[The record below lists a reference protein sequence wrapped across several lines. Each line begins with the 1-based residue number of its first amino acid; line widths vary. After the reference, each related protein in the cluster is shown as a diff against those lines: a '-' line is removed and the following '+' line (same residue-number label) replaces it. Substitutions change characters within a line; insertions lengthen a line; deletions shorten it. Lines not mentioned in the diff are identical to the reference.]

1 MEMNSKMGELRVKY
15 RQHYRGCKK
24 AGREE
29 LKMAYG
35 TANSYARPR
44 RRRRKRKSHYGVL
57 VLVIVLLIALIV
69 LAVKLVTTAVSAVF
83 GRSGTHEIVYQVDN
97 KLGYCDGKTF
107 DLEAAPYRDQSGN
120 LFAPLQSLCDELD
133 IDLTWDESTKSG
145 TAVWN
150 KQTAEIKASSTKVQ
164 MGEESKNMAAAPSVK
179 DGVVFIP
186 AKDFCAAFSW
196 KTTETAEEQGDLL
209 IISQKD
215 DELTEDAIKQITDDV
230 TNVLGPSEKQITSD
244 SILMRTDSD
253 KALVSGETKTMAAD
267 GEKLGEGVMEQN
279 GTKYVPLKAAMTA
292 LGGTAE
298 FDGNKTWTVKYNDT
312 ESTVTTNG
320 KFKIG
325 GKRVKG
331 DDITV
336 WLDEEKDRFYV
347 SAPALAQIIGR
358 YYTDL
363 GDGAFAFTT
372 LSLDGLDSQKTYL
385 DSLRS
390 SLSDAVDGDI
400 PEADVYIALTFDDGP
415 TGKSD
420 SYPNGLTNYLLDGL
434 KERGAKATFLMV
446 GERVSEVSDVLPR
459 MVNEGH
465 ELGNHTMNHPMSHL
479 TGLDEDGIRSQIND
493 ATEAI
498 KAIAGQPPQVLR
510 PVGGGVNDTVKAVAK
525 ELGYPI
531 INWSVDTEDWKYRNA
546 EHVKQVIVEQAGD
559 GDVVLMHDLYPTSVQ
574 GALDAI
580 DELQKSTDKTYAF
593 VTVSQLAAIH
603 GITLEPGVVYNG
615 LSDKVAQE
623 IKDGT
628 YSPAEF
634 T

>member
-1 MEMNSKMGELRVKY
+1 
-15 RQHYRGCKK
+15 
-24 AGREE
+24 
-29 LKMAYG
+29 MAYG

-57 VLVIVLLIALIV
+57 ALVIVLLIALIV
-69 LAVKLVTTAVSAVF
+69 LAVKLVTTAVSTVL
-83 GRSGTHEIVYQVDN
+83 GRTETHEIVYQVDN

-120 LFAPLQSLCDELD
+120 LFAPLQSLCDALQ

-164 MGEESKNMAAAPSVK
+164 MGEESRNMAAAPSVK

-196 KTTETAEEQGDLL
+196 KTAETAEEQGDLL

-230 TNVLGPSEKQITSD
+230 TKVLGPSEKQITGD

-253 KALVSGETKTMAAD
+253 KALVAGETRTMASD

-298 FDGNKTWTVKYNDT
+298 FDGKKTWTVKYNDT
-312 ESTVTTNG
+312 ETTVTTNG
-320 KFKIG
+320 KFKIDG
-325 GKRVKG
+325 NRVKG
-331 DDITV
+331 DDFTV

-358 YYTDL
+358 NYTDL

-415 TGKSD
+415 TGKIEN
-420 SYPNGLTNYLLDGL
+420 YPNGLTNYLLDGL

-446 GERVSEVSDVLPR
+446 GNRVSEVSDALPR
-459 MVNEGH
+459 MVSEGH
-465 ELGNHTMNHPMSHL
+465 ELGNHTMTHPMCHL

-498 KAIAGQPPQVLR
+498 KAIAGQPSQVLR
-510 PVGGGVNDTVKAVAK
+510 PVGGGVNSDVKAVAK

-531 INWSVDTEDWKYRNA
+531 INWSVDTEDWKYRDA

-559 GDVVLMHDLYPTSVQ
+559 GDVVLMHDLYPTSVK
-574 GALDAI
+574 GALAAI
-580 DELQKSTDKTYAF
+580 DELQARTDKTYAF

-615 LSDKVAQE
+615 LSSKVAQE

>member
-1 MEMNSKMGELRVKY
+1 
-15 RQHYRGCKK
+15 
-24 AGREE
+24 
-29 LKMAYG
+29 MAYG

-57 VLVIVLLIALIV
+57 ALVIVLLIALIV
-69 LAVKLVTTAVSAVF
+69 LAVKLVTTAVSTVL
-83 GRSGTHEIVYQVDN
+83 GRTETHEIVYQVDN

-120 LFAPLQSLCDELD
+120 LFAPLQSLCDELQ

-164 MGEESKNMAAAPSVK
+164 MGEESRNMAAAPSVK

-196 KTTETAEEQGDLL
+196 KTAETAEEQGDLL

-230 TNVLGPSEKQITSD
+230 TKVLGPSEKQITGD

-253 KALVSGETKTMAAD
+253 KALVAGETRTMASD

-279 GTKYVPLKAAMTA
+279 GAKYVPLKAAMTA

-298 FDGNKTWTVKYNDT
+298 FDGKKTWTVKYNDT
-312 ESTVTTNG
+312 ETTVTTNG
-320 KFKIG
+320 KFKIDG
-325 GKRVKG
+325 NRVKG
-331 DDITV
+331 DDFTV

-358 YYTDL
+358 NYTDL

-400 PEADVYIALTFDDGP
+400 SEADVYIALTFDDGP
-415 TGKSD
+415 TGKIEN
-420 SYPNGLTNYLLDGL
+420 YPNGLTNYLLDGL

-446 GERVSEVSDVLPR
+446 GNRVSEVSDALPR
-459 MVNEGH
+459 MVSEGH
-465 ELGNHTMNHPMSHL
+465 ELGNHTMTHPMCHL

-498 KAIAGQPPQVLR
+498 KAIAGQPSQVLR
-510 PVGGGVNDTVKAVAK
+510 PVGGGVNSDVKAVAK

-531 INWSVDTEDWKYRNA
+531 INWSVDTEDWKYRDA
-546 EHVKQVIVEQAGD
+546 DHVKKVIVEQAQD
-559 GDVVLMHDLYPTSVQ
+559 GDVVLMHDLYETSVQ
-574 GALDAI
+574 GALAAI
-580 DELQKSTDKTYAF
+580 DELQSRTDKTYAF

-603 GITLEPGVVYNG
+603 GITLEPGVVYNA
-615 LSDKVAQE
+615 LSDEVAQQ
-623 IKDGT
+623 IADGS
-628 YSPAEF
+628 YSPTEF

>member
-1 MEMNSKMGELRVKY
+1 
-15 RQHYRGCKK
+15 
-24 AGREE
+24 
-29 LKMAYG
+29 MAYG

-57 VLVIVLLIALIV
+57 ALVIVLLIALIV
-69 LAVKLVTTAVSAVF
+69 LAVKLVTTAVSTVL
-83 GRSGTHEIVYQVDN
+83 GRTETHEIVYQVDN

-120 LFAPLQSLCDELD
+120 LFAPLQSLCDALQ

-164 MGEESKNMAAAPSVK
+164 MGEESRNMAAAPSVK

-196 KTTETAEEQGDLL
+196 KTAETAEEQGDLL

-230 TNVLGPSEKQITSD
+230 TKVLGPSEKQITGD

-253 KALVSGETKTMAAD
+253 KALVAGETRTMASD

-298 FDGNKTWTVKYNDT
+298 FDGNKVWTVNYNDT
-312 ESTVTTNG
+312 ESTVSTKG
-320 KFKIG
+320 RFKIG
-325 GKRVKG
+325 GSRVKG

-336 WLDEEKDRFYV
+336 WLDTDKDRFYV
-347 SAPALAQIIGR
+347 SAPAFAKIIGR

-363 GDGAFAFTT
+363 GDGTFAFTT
-372 LSLDGLDSQKTYL
+372 LSLDGLDSQKNYL

-390 SLSDAVDGDI
+390 GLSDAVDGDI

-415 TGKSD
+415 TGKMD
-420 SYPNGLTNYLLDGL
+420 SYPDGLTNYLLDGL

-446 GERVSEVSDVLPR
+446 GNRVSEVSDALPR
-459 MVNEGH
+459 MVSEGH
-465 ELGNHTMNHPMSHL
+465 ELGNHTMTHPMSHL
-479 TGLDEDGIRSQIND
+479 TGLDQDGIRSQIND

-498 KAIAGQPPQVLR
+498 KAIAGQAPQVLR
-510 PVGGGVNDTVKAVAK
+510 PVGGGVNSDVKALAK

-531 INWSVDTEDWKYRNA
+531 INWSVDTEDWKYRDA

-574 GALDAI
+574 GALAAI
-580 DELQKSTDKTYAF
+580 DELQARTDKTYAF

-615 LSDKVAQE
+615 LSSKVAQE
-623 IKDGT
+623 IQDGT

>member
-1 MEMNSKMGELRVKY
+1 
-15 RQHYRGCKK
+15 
-24 AGREE
+24 
-29 LKMAYG
+29 MAYG

-57 VLVIVLLIALIV
+57 ALVIVLLIALIV
-69 LAVKLVTTAVSAVF
+69 LAVKLVTTAVSTVL
-83 GRSGTHEIVYQVDN
+83 GRTETHEIVYQVDN

-120 LFAPLQSLCDELD
+120 LFAPLQSLCDALQ

-164 MGEESKNMAAAPSVK
+164 MGEESRNMAAAPSVK

-196 KTTETAEEQGDLL
+196 KTAETAEEQGDLL

-230 TNVLGPSEKQITSD
+230 TKVLGPSEKQITGD

-253 KALVSGETKTMAAD
+253 KALVAGETRTMASD

-298 FDGNKTWTVKYNDT
+298 FDGKKTWTVKYNDT
-312 ESTVTTNG
+312 ETTVTTNG
-320 KFKIG
+320 KFKIDG
-325 GKRVKG
+325 NRVK
-331 DDITV
+331 DDDFTV

-358 YYTDL
+358 NYTDL

-415 TGKSD
+415 TGKIEN
-420 SYPNGLTNYLLDGL
+420 YPNGLTNYLLDGL

-446 GERVSEVSDVLPR
+446 GNRVSEVSDALPR
-459 MVNEGH
+459 MVSEGH
-465 ELGNHTMNHPMSHL
+465 ELGNHTMTHPMCHL

-498 KAIAGQPPQVLR
+498 KAIAGQPSQVLR
-510 PVGGGVNDTVKAVAK
+510 PVGGGVNSDVKAVAK

-531 INWSVDTEDWKYRNA
+531 INWSVDTEDWKYRDA

-559 GDVVLMHDLYPTSVQ
+559 GDVVLMHDLYPTSVK
-574 GALDAI
+574 GALAAI
-580 DELQKSTDKTYAF
+580 DELQARTDKTYAF

-615 LSDKVAQE
+615 LSSKVAQE

>member
-1 MEMNSKMGELRVKY
+1 
-15 RQHYRGCKK
+15 
-24 AGREE
+24 
-29 LKMAYG
+29 MAYG

-57 VLVIVLLIALIV
+57 ALVIVLLIALIV
-69 LAVKLVTTAVSAVF
+69 LAVKLVTTAVSTVL
-83 GRSGTHEIVYQVDN
+83 GRTETHEIVYQVDN

-120 LFAPLQSLCDELD
+120 LFAPLQSLCDALQ

-164 MGEESKNMAAAPSVK
+164 MGEESRNMAAAPSVK

-196 KTTETAEEQGDLL
+196 KTAETAEEQGDLL

-230 TNVLGPSEKQITSD
+230 TKVLGPSEKQITGD

-253 KALVSGETKTMAAD
+253 KALVVGETRTMASD

-298 FDGNKTWTVKYNDT
+298 FDGKKTWTVKYNDT
-312 ESTVTTNG
+312 ETTVTTNG
-320 KFKIG
+320 KFKIDG
-325 GKRVKG
+325 NRVKG
-331 DDITV
+331 DDFTV

-358 YYTDL
+358 NYTDL

-415 TGKSD
+415 TGKSEN
-420 SYPNGLTNYLLDGL
+420 YPNGLTNYLLDGL

-446 GERVSEVSDVLPR
+446 GNRVSEVSDALPR
-459 MVNEGH
+459 MVSEGH
-465 ELGNHTMNHPMSHL
+465 ELGNHTMTHPMSHL
-479 TGLDEDGIRSQIND
+479 TGLDQDGIRSQIND

-498 KAIAGQPPQVLR
+498 KAIAGQAPQVLR
-510 PVGGGVNDTVKAVAK
+510 PVGGGVNSDVKEVAK

-531 INWSVDTEDWKYRNA
+531 INWSVDTEDWKYRDA

-559 GDVVLMHDLYPTSVQ
+559 GDVVLMHDLYPTSVK
-574 GALDAI
+574 GALAAI
-580 DELQKSTDKTYAF
+580 DELQARTDKTYAF

-615 LSDKVAQE
+615 LSSKVAQE
-623 IKDGT
+623 IQDGT

>member
-1 MEMNSKMGELRVKY
+1 
-15 RQHYRGCKK
+15 
-24 AGREE
+24 
-29 LKMAYG
+29 MA
-35 TANSYARPR
+35 S
-44 RRRRKRKSHYGVL
+44 
-57 VLVIVLLIALIV
+57 
-69 LAVKLVTTAVSAVF
+69 
-83 GRSGTHEIVYQVDN
+83 
-97 KLGYCDGKTF
+97 
-107 DLEAAPYRDQSGN
+107 
-120 LFAPLQSLCDELD
+120 
-133 IDLTWDESTKSG
+133 
-145 TAVWN
+145 
-150 KQTAEIKASSTKVQ
+150 
-164 MGEESKNMAAAPSVK
+164 
-179 DGVVFIP
+179 
-186 AKDFCAAFSW
+186 
-196 KTTETAEEQGDLL
+196 
-209 IISQKD
+209 
-215 DELTEDAIKQITDDV
+215 
-230 TNVLGPSEKQITSD
+230 
-244 SILMRTDSD
+244 
-253 KALVSGETKTMAAD
+253 D

-298 FDGNKTWTVKYNDT
+298 FDGKKTWTVKYNDT
-312 ESTVTTNG
+312 ETTVTTNG
-320 KFKIG
+320 KFKIDG
-325 GKRVKG
+325 TRVKG
-331 DDITV
+331 DDFTV
-336 WLDEEKDRFYV
+336 WLDEEKDRFYI

-358 YYTDL
+358 NYTDL

-390 SLSDAVDGDI
+390 GLSDAVDGDI

-446 GERVSEVSDVLPR
+446 GNRVSEVSDVLPR
-459 MVNEGH
+459 MVSEGH
-465 ELGNHTMNHPMSHL
+465 ELGNHTMTHPMCHL

-498 KAIAGQPPQVLR
+498 KAIAGQPSQVLR

-531 INWSVDTEDWKYRNA
+531 INWSVDTEDWKYRDA
-546 EHVKQVIVEQAGD
+546 AHVKQVIVEQAGD

-580 DELQKSTDKTYAF
+580 DELQKRTDKTYAF

>member
-1 MEMNSKMGELRVKY
+1 
-15 RQHYRGCKK
+15 
-24 AGREE
+24 
-29 LKMAYG
+29 MAYG

-57 VLVIVLLIALIV
+57 ALVIVLLIALIV
-69 LAVKLVTTAVSAVF
+69 LAVKLVTTAVSTVL
-83 GRSGTHEIVYQVDN
+83 GRTETHEIVYQVDN

-120 LFAPLQSLCDELD
+120 LFAPLQSLCDELQ

-164 MGEESKNMAAAPSVK
+164 MGEESRNMAAAPSVK

-196 KTTETAEEQGDLL
+196 KTAETAEEQGDLL

-230 TNVLGPSEKQITSD
+230 TKVLGPSEKQITGD

-253 KALVSGETKTMAAD
+253 KALVAGETRTMASD

-298 FDGNKTWTVKYNDT
+298 FDGKKTWTVKYNDT
-312 ESTVTTNG
+312 ETTVTTNG
-320 KFKIG
+320 KFKIDG
-325 GKRVKG
+325 NRVKG
-331 DDITV
+331 DDFTV

-358 YYTDL
+358 NYTDL

-415 TGKSD
+415 TGKIEN
-420 SYPNGLTNYLLDGL
+420 YPNGLTNYLLDGL

-446 GERVSEVSDVLPR
+446 GNRVSEVSDALPR
-459 MVNEGH
+459 MVSEGH
-465 ELGNHTMNHPMSHL
+465 ELGNHTMTHPMCHL

-498 KAIAGQPPQVLR
+498 KAIAGQPSQVLR
-510 PVGGGVNDTVKAVAK
+510 PVGGGVNSDVKAVAK

-531 INWSVDTEDWKYRNA
+531 INWSVDTEDWKYRDA

-559 GDVVLMHDLYPTSVQ
+559 GDVVLMHDLYPTSVK
-574 GALDAI
+574 GALAAI
-580 DELQKSTDKTYAF
+580 DELQARTDKTYAF

-615 LSDKVAQE
+615 LSSKIAQE

>member
-1 MEMNSKMGELRVKY
+1 
-15 RQHYRGCKK
+15 
-24 AGREE
+24 
-29 LKMAYG
+29 MAYG

-57 VLVIVLLIALIV
+57 ALVIVLLIALIV
-69 LAVKLVTTAVSAVF
+69 LAVKLVTTAVSTVL
-83 GRSGTHEIVYQVDN
+83 GRTGTHEIVYQVDN

-120 LFAPLQSLCDELD
+120 LFAPLQSLCDALQ

-164 MGEESKNMAAAPSVK
+164 MGEESRNMAAAPSVK

-196 KTTETAEEQGDLL
+196 KTAETAEEQGDLL

-230 TNVLGPSEKQITSD
+230 TKVLGPSEKQITGD

-253 KALVSGETKTMAAD
+253 KALVAGETRTMASD

-298 FDGNKTWTVKYNDT
+298 FDGKKTWAVKYNDT
-312 ESTVTTNG
+312 ETTVTTNG
-320 KFKIG
+320 KFKIDG
-325 GKRVKG
+325 NRVKG
-331 DDITV
+331 DDFTV

-358 YYTDL
+358 NYTDL

-415 TGKSD
+415 TGKIEN
-420 SYPNGLTNYLLDGL
+420 YPNGLTNYLLDGL

-446 GERVSEVSDVLPR
+446 GNRVSEVSDVLPR

-465 ELGNHTMNHPMSHL
+465 ELGNHTMTHPMCHL

-498 KAIAGQPPQVLR
+498 KAIAGQPSQVLR
-510 PVGGGVNDTVKAVAK
+510 PVGGGVNSDVKAVAK

-531 INWSVDTEDWKYRNA
+531 INWSVDTEDWKYRDA

-559 GDVVLMHDLYPTSVQ
+559 GDVVLMHDLYPTSVK
-574 GALDAI
+574 GALAAI
-580 DELQKSTDKTYAF
+580 DELQARTDKTYAF

-615 LSDKVAQE
+615 LSSKVAQE

>member
-1 MEMNSKMGELRVKY
+1 
-15 RQHYRGCKK
+15 
-24 AGREE
+24 
-29 LKMAYG
+29 MAYG

-57 VLVIVLLIALIV
+57 ALVIVLLIALIV
-69 LAVKLVTTAVSAVF
+69 LAVKLVTTAVSTVL
-83 GRSGTHEIVYQVDN
+83 GRTETHEIVYQVDN

-120 LFAPLQSLCDELD
+120 LFAPLQSLCDALQ

-164 MGEESKNMAAAPSVK
+164 MGEESRNMAAAPSVK

-196 KTTETAEEQGDLL
+196 KTAETAEEQGDLL

-230 TNVLGPSEKQITSD
+230 TKVLGPSEKQITGD

-253 KALVSGETKTMAAD
+253 KALVAGETRTMASD

-298 FDGNKTWTVKYNDT
+298 FDGKKTWTVKYNDT
-312 ESTVTTNG
+312 ETTVTTNG
-320 KFKIG
+320 KFKIDG
-325 GKRVKG
+325 NRVKG
-331 DDITV
+331 DDFTV

-358 YYTDL
+358 NYTDL

-415 TGKSD
+415 TGKSEN
-420 SYPNGLTNYLLDGL
+420 YPNGLTNYLLDGL

-446 GERVSEVSDVLPR
+446 GNRVSEVSDALPR
-459 MVNEGH
+459 MVSEGH
-465 ELGNHTMNHPMSHL
+465 ELGNHTMTHPMCHL

-498 KAIAGQPPQVLR
+498 KAIAGQPSQVLR
-510 PVGGGVNDTVKAVAK
+510 PVGGGVNSDVKAVAK

-531 INWSVDTEDWKYRNA
+531 INWSVDTEDWKYRDA

-559 GDVVLMHDLYPTSVQ
+559 GDVVLMHDLYPTSVK
-574 GALDAI
+574 GALAAI
-580 DELQKSTDKTYAF
+580 DELQARTDKTYAF

-615 LSDKVAQE
+615 LSSKVAQE
-623 IKDGT
+623 IQDGT

>member
-1 MEMNSKMGELRVKY
+1 
-15 RQHYRGCKK
+15 
-24 AGREE
+24 
-29 LKMAYG
+29 MAYG

-57 VLVIVLLIALIV
+57 ALVIVLLIALIV
-69 LAVKLVTTAVSAVF
+69 LAVKLVTTAVSTVL
-83 GRSGTHEIVYQVDN
+83 GRTETHEIVYQVDN

-120 LFAPLQSLCDELD
+120 LFAPLQSLCDALQ

-164 MGEESKNMAAAPSVK
+164 MGEESRNMAAAPSVK

-196 KTTETAEEQGDLL
+196 KTAETAEEQGDLL

-230 TNVLGPSEKQITSD
+230 TKVLGPSEKQITGD

-253 KALVSGETKTMAAD
+253 KALVAGETKTMASD

-298 FDGNKTWTVKYNDT
+298 FDGKKTWTVKYNDT
-312 ESTVTTNG
+312 ETTVTTNG
-320 KFKIG
+320 KFKIDG
-325 GKRVKG
+325 NRVKG
-331 DDITV
+331 DDFTV

-358 YYTDL
+358 NYTDL

-415 TGKSD
+415 TGKIEN
-420 SYPNGLTNYLLDGL
+420 YPNRLHAVFHSNLSCGFRGGLRRERSTLSGASETQLTGARPRNSVALGVGDGHDRVVKGGL
-434 KERGAKATFLMV
+434 NMRGAAVNIFALTASAYGGFLAALLSCHQNPSLFLLVSYRLLGSLAGSGVGLGALASYGQALTVTDAAIATDFNKSLNIERHIPAKVALHAAVMV
-446 GERVSEVSDVLPR
+446 DILSQ
-459 MVNEGH
+459 
-465 ELGNHTMNHPMSHL
+465 LGN
-479 TGLDEDGIRSQIND
+479 I
-493 ATEAI
+493 
-498 KAIAGQPPQVLR
+498 VL
-510 PVGGGVNDTVKAVAK
+510 G
-525 ELGYPI
+525 
-531 INWSVDTEDWKYRNA
+531 
-546 EHVKQVIVEQAGD
+546 
-559 GDVVLMHDLYPTSVQ
+559 
-574 GALDAI
+574 
-580 DELQKSTDKTYAF
+580 
-593 VTVSQLAAIH
+593 
-603 GITLEPGVVYNG
+603 
-615 LSDKVAQE
+615 
-623 IKDGT
+623 
-628 YSPAEF
+628 
-634 T
+634 

>member
-1 MEMNSKMGELRVKY
+1 
-15 RQHYRGCKK
+15 
-24 AGREE
+24 
-29 LKMAYG
+29 MAYG

-57 VLVIVLLIALIV
+57 ALVIVLLIALIV
-69 LAVKLVTTAVSAVF
+69 LAVKLVTTAVSTVL
-83 GRSGTHEIVYQVDN
+83 GRTETHEIVYQVDN

-120 LFAPLQSLCDELD
+120 LFAPLQSLCDALQ

-164 MGEESKNMAAAPSVK
+164 MGEESRNMAAAPSVK

-196 KTTETAEEQGDLL
+196 KTAETAEEQGDLL

-230 TNVLGPSEKQITSD
+230 TKVLGPSEKQITGD

-253 KALVSGETKTMAAD
+253 KALVAGETRTMASD

-298 FDGNKTWTVKYNDT
+298 FDGKKTWTVKYNDT
-312 ESTVTTNG
+312 ETTVTTNG
-320 KFKIG
+320 KFKIDG
-325 GKRVKG
+325 NRVKG
-331 DDITV
+331 DDFTV

-358 YYTDL
+358 NYTDL

-415 TGKSD
+415 TGKIEN
-420 SYPNGLTNYLLDGL
+420 YPNGLTNYLLDGL

-446 GERVSEVSDVLPR
+446 GNRVSEVSDALPR
-459 MVNEGH
+459 MVSEGH
-465 ELGNHTMNHPMSHL
+465 ELGNHTMTHPMCHL
-479 TGLDEDGIRSQIND
+479 TGLDENGIRSQIND

-498 KAIAGQPPQVLR
+498 KAIAGQPSQVLR
-510 PVGGGVNDTVKAVAK
+510 PVGGGVNSDVKAVAK

-531 INWSVDTEDWKYRNA
+531 INWSVDTEDWKYRDA

-574 GALDAI
+574 GALAAI
-580 DELQKSTDKTYAF
+580 DELQARTDKTYAF

-615 LSDKVAQE
+615 LSSKVAQE
-623 IKDGT
+623 IQDGT

>member
-1 MEMNSKMGELRVKY
+1 
-15 RQHYRGCKK
+15 
-24 AGREE
+24 
-29 LKMAYG
+29 MAYG

-57 VLVIVLLIALIV
+57 ALVIVLLIALIV
-69 LAVKLVTTAVSAVF
+69 LAVKLVTTAVSTVL
-83 GRSGTHEIVYQVDN
+83 GRTETHEIVYQVDN

-107 DLEAAPYRDQSGN
+107 DLEAVPYRDQSGN
-120 LFAPLQSLCDELD
+120 LFAPLQSLCDELQ

-164 MGEESKNMAAAPSVK
+164 MGEESRNMAAAPSVK

-196 KTTETAEEQGDLL
+196 KTAETAEEQGDLL

-230 TNVLGPSEKQITSD
+230 TKVLGPSEKQITGD

-253 KALVSGETKTMAAD
+253 KALVAGETRTMASD

-279 GTKYVPLKAAMTA
+279 GAKYVPLKAAMTA

-298 FDGNKTWTVKYNDT
+298 FDGKKTWTVKYNDT
-312 ESTVTTNG
+312 ETTVTTNG
-320 KFKIG
+320 KFKIDG
-325 GKRVKG
+325 NRVKG
-331 DDITV
+331 DDFTV

-358 YYTDL
+358 NYTDL

-400 PEADVYIALTFDDGP
+400 SEADVYIALTFDDGP
-415 TGKSD
+415 TGKIEN
-420 SYPNGLTNYLLDGL
+420 YPNGLTNYLLDGL

-446 GERVSEVSDVLPR
+446 GNRVSEVSDALPR
-459 MVNEGH
+459 MVSEGH
-465 ELGNHTMNHPMSHL
+465 ELGNHTMTHPMCHL

-498 KAIAGQPPQVLR
+498 KAIAGQPSQVLR
-510 PVGGGVNDTVKAVAK
+510 PVGGGVNSDVKAVAK

-531 INWSVDTEDWKYRNA
+531 INWSVDTEDWKYRDA

-559 GDVVLMHDLYPTSVQ
+559 GDVVLMHDLYPTSVK
-574 GALDAI
+574 GALAAI
-580 DELQKSTDKTYAF
+580 DELQARTDKTYAF

-615 LSDKVAQE
+615 LSSKVAQE

>member
-1 MEMNSKMGELRVKY
+1 
-15 RQHYRGCKK
+15 
-24 AGREE
+24 
-29 LKMAYG
+29 MAYD

-57 VLVIVLLIALIV
+57 VLVIVLLIALIA
-69 LAVKLVTTAVSAVF
+69 LAVKLVTTAVSAAF
-83 GRSGTHEIVYQVDN
+83 SKSGSHEIVYQVDN
-97 KLGYCDGKTF
+97 ALGYCDGKTF
-107 DLEAAPYRDQSGN
+107 DLEGAPYRDRSGN
-120 LFAPLQSLCDELD
+120 LFAPLQSLCDQLQL
-133 IDLTWDESTKSG
+133 DLTWDEATKSG
-145 TAVWN
+145 TATWN

-164 MGEESKNMAAAPSVK
+164 MGEESKEMSAAPAVK
-179 DGVVFIP
+179 DGVVYVP
-186 AKDFCAAFSW
+186 AKGFCEAFSW
-196 KTTETAEEQGDLL
+196 QTAETAEEQGDFL

-215 DELTEDAIKQITDDV
+215 ELTEEKVTQITDEV
-230 TNVLGPSEKQITSD
+230 TSVLGPSEKQVTSD

-253 KALVSGETKTMAAD
+253 KALVAGETKTMAAD

-279 GTKYVPLKAAMTA
+279 GTKYVPLKAAITA

-298 FDGNKTWTVKYNDT
+298 FDGNKVWTVNYNDT
-312 ESTVTTNG
+312 ESTVSTKG
-320 KFKIG
+320 RFKIG
-325 GKRVKG
+325 GSRVKG

-336 WLDEEKDRFYV
+336 WLDTDKDRFYV
-347 SAPALAQIIGR
+347 SAPAFAKIIGR

-363 GDGAFAFTT
+363 GDGTFAFTT
-372 LSLDGLDSQKTYL
+372 LSLDGQDSQKNYL

-390 SLSDAVDGDI
+390 GLSDAVDGDI

-415 TGKSD
+415 TGKMD
-420 SYPNGLTNYLLDGL
+420 SYPDGLTNYLLDGL

-446 GERVSEVSDVLPR
+446 GNRVSEVSDALPR
-459 MVNEGH
+459 MVSEGH
-465 ELGNHTMNHPMSHL
+465 ELGNHTMTHPMSHL
-479 TGLDEDGIRSQIND
+479 TGLDQDGIRSQIND

-498 KAIAGQPPQVLR
+498 KAIAGQAPQVLR
-510 PVGGGVNDTVKAVAK
+510 PVGGGVNSDVKAIAK

-531 INWSVDTEDWKYRNA
+531 INWSVDTEDWKYRDA

-559 GDVVLMHDLYPTSVQ
+559 GDVVLMHDLYPTSVK
-574 GALDAI
+574 GALAAI
-580 DELQKSTDKTYAF
+580 DELQARTDKTYAF

-615 LSDKVAQE
+615 LSSKVAQE
-623 IKDGT
+623 IQDGT

>member
-1 MEMNSKMGELRVKY
+1 
-15 RQHYRGCKK
+15 
-24 AGREE
+24 
-29 LKMAYG
+29 MAYG

-57 VLVIVLLIALIV
+57 ALVIVLLIALIV
-69 LAVKLVTTAVSAVF
+69 LAVKLVTTAVSTVL
-83 GRSGTHEIVYQVDN
+83 GRTETHEIVYQVDN

-120 LFAPLQSLCDELD
+120 LFAPLQSLCDELQ

-164 MGEESKNMAAAPSVK
+164 MGEESRNMAAAPSVK

-196 KTTETAEEQGDLL
+196 KTAETAEEQGDLL

-230 TNVLGPSEKQITSD
+230 TKVLGPSEKQITGD

-253 KALVSGETKTMAAD
+253 KALVAGETRTMASD

-298 FDGNKTWTVKYNDT
+298 FDGKKTWTVKYNDT
-312 ESTVTTNG
+312 ETTVTTNG
-320 KFKIG
+320 KFKIDG
-325 GKRVKG
+325 NRVKG
-331 DDITV
+331 DDFTV

-358 YYTDL
+358 NYTDL

-415 TGKSD
+415 TGKIEN
-420 SYPNGLTNYLLDGL
+420 YPNGLTNYLLDGL

-446 GERVSEVSDVLPR
+446 GNRVSEVSDVLPR
-459 MVNEGH
+459 MVSEGH
-465 ELGNHTMNHPMSHL
+465 ELGNHTMTHPMCHL

-498 KAIAGQPPQVLR
+498 KAIAGQPSQVLR
-510 PVGGGVNDTVKAVAK
+510 PVGGGVNSDVKAVAK

-531 INWSVDTEDWKYRNA
+531 INWSVDTEDWKYRDA

-559 GDVVLMHDLYPTSVQ
+559 GDVVLMHDLYPTSVK
-574 GALDAI
+574 GALAAI
-580 DELQKSTDKTYAF
+580 DELQARTDKTYAF

-615 LSDKVAQE
+615 LSSKVAQE
-623 IKDGT
+623 IQDGT

>member
-1 MEMNSKMGELRVKY
+1 
-15 RQHYRGCKK
+15 
-24 AGREE
+24 
-29 LKMAYG
+29 MAYG

-57 VLVIVLLIALIV
+57 ALVIVLLIALIV
-69 LAVKLVTTAVSAVF
+69 LAVKLVTTAVSTVL
-83 GRSGTHEIVYQVDN
+83 GRTGTHEIVYQVDN

-120 LFAPLQSLCDELD
+120 LFAPLQSLCDALQ

-196 KTTETAEEQGDLL
+196 KTAETAEEQGDLL

-230 TNVLGPSEKQITSD
+230 TKVLGPSEKQITGD

-253 KALVSGETKTMAAD
+253 KALVAGETRTMASD

-298 FDGNKTWTVKYNDT
+298 FDGKKTWTVKYNDT
-312 ESTVTTNG
+312 ETTVTTNG
-320 KFKIG
+320 KFKIDG
-325 GKRVKG
+325 NRVK
-331 DDITV
+331 DDDFTV

-358 YYTDL
+358 NYTDL

-415 TGKSD
+415 TGKIEN
-420 SYPNGLTNYLLDGL
+420 YPNGLTNYLLDGL

-446 GERVSEVSDVLPR
+446 GNRVSEVSDALPR
-459 MVNEGH
+459 MVSEGH
-465 ELGNHTMNHPMSHL
+465 ELGNHTMTHPMCHL

-498 KAIAGQPPQVLR
+498 KAIAGQPSQVLR
-510 PVGGGVNDTVKAVAK
+510 PVGGGVNSDVKAVAK

-531 INWSVDTEDWKYRNA
+531 INWSVDTEDWKYRDA

-574 GALDAI
+574 GALAAI
-580 DELQKSTDKTYAF
+580 DELQARTDKTYAF

-615 LSDKVAQE
+615 LSSKVAQE

>member
-1 MEMNSKMGELRVKY
+1 
-15 RQHYRGCKK
+15 
-24 AGREE
+24 
-29 LKMAYG
+29 MAYG

-57 VLVIVLLIALIV
+57 ALVIVLLIALIV
-69 LAVKLVTTAVSAVF
+69 LAVKLVTTAVSTVL
-83 GRSGTHEIVYQVDN
+83 GRTETHEIVYQVDN

-120 LFAPLQSLCDELD
+120 LFAPLQSLCDELQ

-164 MGEESKNMAAAPSVK
+164 MGEESRNMAAAPSVK

-196 KTTETAEEQGDLL
+196 KTAETAEEQGDLL

-230 TNVLGPSEKQITSD
+230 TKVLGPSEKQITGD

-253 KALVSGETKTMAAD
+253 KALVAGETRTMASD

-279 GTKYVPLKAAMTA
+279 GAKYVPLKAAMTA

-298 FDGNKTWTVKYNDT
+298 FDGKKTWTVKYNDT
-312 ESTVTTNG
+312 ETTVTTNG
-320 KFKIG
+320 KFKIDG
-325 GKRVKG
+325 NRVKG
-331 DDITV
+331 DDFTV

-358 YYTDL
+358 NYTDL

-400 PEADVYIALTFDDGP
+400 SEADVYIALTFDDGP
-415 TGKSD
+415 TGKIEN
-420 SYPNGLTNYLLDGL
+420 YPNGLTNYLLDGL

-446 GERVSEVSDVLPR
+446 GNRVSEVSDALPR
-459 MVNEGH
+459 MVSEGH
-465 ELGNHTMNHPMSHL
+465 ELGNHTMTHPMRHL

-498 KAIAGQPPQVLR
+498 KAIAGQPSQVLR
-510 PVGGGVNDTVKAVAK
+510 PVGGGVNSDVKAVAK

-531 INWSVDTEDWKYRNA
+531 INWSVDTEDWKYRDA

-559 GDVVLMHDLYPTSVQ
+559 GDVVLMHDLYPTSVK
-574 GALDAI
+574 GALAAI
-580 DELQKSTDKTYAF
+580 DELQARTDKTYAF

-615 LSDKVAQE
+615 LSSKVAQE

>member
-1 MEMNSKMGELRVKY
+1 
-15 RQHYRGCKK
+15 
-24 AGREE
+24 
-29 LKMAYG
+29 MAYG

-57 VLVIVLLIALIV
+57 ALVIVLLIALIV
-69 LAVKLVTTAVSAVF
+69 LAVKLVTTAVSTVL
-83 GRSGTHEIVYQVDN
+83 GRTETHEIVYQVDN

-120 LFAPLQSLCDELD
+120 LFAPLQSLCDALQ

-164 MGEESKNMAAAPSVK
+164 MGEESRNMAAAPSVK

-196 KTTETAEEQGDLL
+196 KTAETAEEQGDLL

-230 TNVLGPSEKQITSD
+230 TKVLGPSEKQITGD

-253 KALVSGETKTMAAD
+253 KALVAGETRTMASD

-298 FDGNKTWTVKYNDT
+298 FDGKKTWTVKYNDT
-312 ESTVTTNG
+312 ETTVTTNG
-320 KFKIG
+320 KFKIDG
-325 GKRVKG
+325 NRVKG
-331 DDITV
+331 DDFTV

-358 YYTDL
+358 NYTDL

-415 TGKSD
+415 TGKIEN
-420 SYPNGLTNYLLDGL
+420 YPNGLTNYLLDGL

-446 GERVSEVSDVLPR
+446 GNRVSEVSDALPR
-459 MVNEGH
+459 MVSEGH
-465 ELGNHTMNHPMSHL
+465 ELGNHTMTHPMCHL

-498 KAIAGQPPQVLR
+498 KAIAGQPSQVLR
-510 PVGGGVNDTVKAVAK
+510 PVGGGVNSDVKAVAK

-531 INWSVDTEDWKYRNA
+531 INWSVDTEDWKYRDA

-574 GALDAI
+574 GALAAI
-580 DELQKSTDKTYAF
+580 DELQARADKTYAF

-615 LSDKVAQE
+615 LSSKVAQE

>member
-1 MEMNSKMGELRVKY
+1 
-15 RQHYRGCKK
+15 
-24 AGREE
+24 
-29 LKMAYG
+29 MAYG

-57 VLVIVLLIALIV
+57 ALVIVLLIALIV
-69 LAVKLVTTAVSAVF
+69 LAVKLVTTAVSTVL
-83 GRSGTHEIVYQVDN
+83 GRTGTHEIVYQVDN

-120 LFAPLQSLCDELD
+120 LFAPLQSLCDELQ

-164 MGEESKNMAAAPSVK
+164 MGEESRNMAAAPSVK

-196 KTTETAEEQGDLL
+196 KTAETAEEQGDLL

-230 TNVLGPSEKQITSD
+230 TKVLGPSEKQITGD

-253 KALVSGETKTMAAD
+253 KALVAGETRTMASD

-298 FDGNKTWTVKYNDT
+298 FDGKKTWTVKYNDT
-312 ESTVTTNG
+312 ETTVTTNG
-320 KFKIG
+320 KFKIDG
-325 GKRVKG
+325 NRVKG
-331 DDITV
+331 DDFTV
-336 WLDEEKDRFYV
+336 WLDKEKDRFYV

-358 YYTDL
+358 NYTDL

-415 TGKSD
+415 TGKIEN
-420 SYPNGLTNYLLDGL
+420 YPNGLTNYLLDGL

-446 GERVSEVSDVLPR
+446 GNRVSEVSDVLPR

-465 ELGNHTMNHPMSHL
+465 ELGNHTMTHPMCHL

-498 KAIAGQPPQVLR
+498 KAIAGQPSQVLR
-510 PVGGGVNDTVKAVAK
+510 PVGGGVNSDVKAVAK

-531 INWSVDTEDWKYRNA
+531 INWSVDTEDWKYRDA

-559 GDVVLMHDLYPTSVQ
+559 GDVVLMHDLYPTSVK
-574 GALDAI
+574 GALAAI
-580 DELQKSTDKTYAF
+580 DELQARTDKTYAF

-615 LSDKVAQE
+615 LSNKVAQE
-623 IKDGT
+623 IQDGT

>member
-1 MEMNSKMGELRVKY
+1 
-15 RQHYRGCKK
+15 
-24 AGREE
+24 
-29 LKMAYG
+29 MAYG
-35 TANSYARPR
+35 TANSYAHPR

-57 VLVIVLLIALIV
+57 ALVIVLLIALIV
-69 LAVKLVTTAVSAVF
+69 LAVKLVTTAVSTVL
-83 GRSGTHEIVYQVDN
+83 GRTGTHEIVYQVDN

-120 LFAPLQSLCDELD
+120 LFAPLQSLCDALQ

-164 MGEESKNMAAAPSVK
+164 MGEESRNMAAAPSVK

-196 KTTETAEEQGDLL
+196 KTAETAEEQGDLL

-230 TNVLGPSEKQITSD
+230 TKVLGPSEKQITGD

-253 KALVSGETKTMAAD
+253 KALVAGETRTMASD

-298 FDGNKTWTVKYNDT
+298 FDGKKTWTVKYNDT
-312 ESTVTTNG
+312 ETTVTTNG
-320 KFKIG
+320 KFKIDG
-325 GKRVKG
+325 NRVK
-331 DDITV
+331 DDDFTV

-358 YYTDL
+358 NYTDL

-372 LSLDGLDSQKTYL
+372 LSLDGLDSQKNYL

-390 SLSDAVDGDI
+390 GLSDAVDGDI

-415 TGKSD
+415 TGKIEN
-420 SYPNGLTNYLLDGL
+420 YPNGLTNYLLDGL

-446 GERVSEVSDVLPR
+446 GNRVSEVSDALPR
-459 MVNEGH
+459 MVSEGH
-465 ELGNHTMNHPMSHL
+465 ELGNHTMTHPMCHL

-498 KAIAGQPPQVLR
+498 KAIAGQPSQVLR
-510 PVGGGVNDTVKAVAK
+510 PVGGGVNSDVKAVAK

-531 INWSVDTEDWKYRNA
+531 INWSVDTEDWKYRDA

-574 GALDAI
+574 GALAAI
-580 DELQKSTDKTYAF
+580 DELQARTDKTYAF

-615 LSDKVAQE
+615 LSSKVAQE
-623 IKDGT
+623 IQDGT

>member
-1 MEMNSKMGELRVKY
+1 
-15 RQHYRGCKK
+15 
-24 AGREE
+24 
-29 LKMAYG
+29 MAYG

-57 VLVIVLLIALIV
+57 ALVIVLLIALIV
-69 LAVKLVTTAVSAVF
+69 LAVKLVTTAVSAVI
-83 GRSGTHEIVYQVDN
+83 GRTGTHEIVYQVDN

-120 LFAPLQSLCDELD
+120 LFAPLQSLCDELQ

-164 MGEESKNMAAAPSVK
+164 MGEESRNMAAAPSVK

-196 KTTETAEEQGDLL
+196 KTAETAEEQGDLL

-230 TNVLGPSEKQITSD
+230 TKVLGPSEKQITGD

-253 KALVSGETKTMAAD
+253 KALVSGETRTMASD

-298 FDGNKTWTVKYNDT
+298 FDGKKTWTVKYNDT
-312 ESTVTTNG
+312 ETTVTTNG
-320 KFKIG
+320 KFKID

-331 DDITV
+331 DDFTV
-336 WLDEEKDRFYV
+336 WLDEEKDRFYI

-358 YYTDL
+358 NYTDL

-390 SLSDAVDGDI
+390 GLSDAVDGDI

-420 SYPNGLTNYLLDGL
+420 
-434 KERGAKATFLMV
+434 M
-446 GERVSEVSDVLPR
+446 
-459 MVNEGH
+459 
-465 ELGNHTMNHPMSHL
+465 
-479 TGLDEDGIRSQIND
+479 TGQ
-493 ATEAI
+493 
-498 KAIAGQPPQVLR
+498 
-510 PVGGGVNDTVKAVAK
+510 
-525 ELGYPI
+525 
-531 INWSVDTEDWKYRNA
+531 
-546 EHVKQVIVEQAGD
+546 
-559 GDVVLMHDLYPTSVQ
+559 
-574 GALDAI
+574 
-580 DELQKSTDKTYAF
+580 
-593 VTVSQLAAIH
+593 
-603 GITLEPGVVYNG
+603 
-615 LSDKVAQE
+615 
-623 IKDGT
+623 
-628 YSPAEF
+628 
-634 T
+634 

>member
-1 MEMNSKMGELRVKY
+1 
-15 RQHYRGCKK
+15 
-24 AGREE
+24 
-29 LKMAYG
+29 MAYG

-57 VLVIVLLIALIV
+57 ALVIVLLIALIV
-69 LAVKLVTTAVSAVF
+69 LAVKLVTTAVSTVL
-83 GRSGTHEIVYQVDN
+83 GRTETHEIVYQVDN

-120 LFAPLQSLCDELD
+120 LFAPLQSLCDELQ

-164 MGEESKNMAAAPSVK
+164 MGEESRNMAAAPSVK

-196 KTTETAEEQGDLL
+196 KTAETAEEQGDLL

-230 TNVLGPSEKQITSD
+230 TKVLGPSEKQITGD

-253 KALVSGETKTMAAD
+253 KALVAGETRTMASD

-298 FDGNKTWTVKYNDT
+298 FDGKKTWTVKYNDT
-312 ESTVTTNG
+312 ETTVTTNG
-320 KFKIG
+320 KFKIDG
-325 GKRVKG
+325 NRVKG
-331 DDITV
+331 DDFTV

-358 YYTDL
+358 NYTDL

-372 LSLDGLDSQKTYL
+372 LSLDGLDSQKNYL

-415 TGKSD
+415 TGKIEN
-420 SYPNGLTNYLLDGL
+420 YPNGLTNYLLDGL

-446 GERVSEVSDVLPR
+446 GNRVSEVSDALPR
-459 MVNEGH
+459 MVSEGH
-465 ELGNHTMNHPMSHL
+465 ELGNHTMTHPMCHL

-498 KAIAGQPPQVLR
+498 KAIAGQPSQVLR
-510 PVGGGVNDTVKAVAK
+510 PVGGGVNSDVKAVAK

-531 INWSVDTEDWKYRNA
+531 INWSVDTEDWKYRDA

-559 GDVVLMHDLYPTSVQ
+559 GDVVLMHDLYPTSVK
-574 GALDAI
+574 GALAAI
-580 DELQKSTDKTYAF
+580 DELQARTDKTYAF

-615 LSDKVAQE
+615 LSSKVAQE
-623 IKDGT
+623 IQDGT